1 MGVPVILDVALKR
14 LSGALDQLE
23 AATERLGRAGAERRD
38 LEDTLALMQDDRA
51 RLADEL
57 DAALARTQALE
68 RATSEVTTRL
78 SSAGTTLRRLLA
90 AAEESS

>member
-1 MGVPVILDVALKR
+1 MGAYGILNAALKR

-23 AATERLGRAGAERRD
+23 AATERLGRAGIDRRD
-38 LEDTLALMQDDRA
+38 LEDALAAMQEDRT

-68 RATSEVTTRL
+68 RASDEVSSRL
-78 SSAGTTLRRLLA
+78 SVAGTTLRRLLA
-90 AAEESS
+90 TAEEGR

>member
-1 MGVPVILDVALKR
+1 MGVPVILDAALKR

-68 RATSEVTTRL
+68 RATNEVTTRL